1 MLPLQRTPSRKP
13 AEVGALFVEFVRY
26 GGSRAPLDQFETLGF
41 VPTDPA
47 TWRLGFTELER
58 LVALAAE

>member
-1 MLPLQRTPSRKP
+1 VRL
-13 AEVGALFVEFVRY
+13 GAHREDRGGGDECDPRAAY
-26 GGSRAPLDQFETLGF
+26 GGSRAPLDQLETLGL